1 MWLSFGFFYRQ
12 YPAFQTLVKCHSRCS
27 SHGLWSLSA
36 HVCVC
41 SMIFTYDLCTHLR
54 NTEMTLGT
62 VLCTRVSINPI
73 CVCGRAVSQ
82 PYTHSFALYLEEE
95 QPLRYVLDQL
105 FSHILREKLYSE
117 LELQWGLLAN
127 ILGQNLNNRHSRES
141 NWLTLYHSQYGSA

>member
-1 MWLSFGFFYRQ
+1 MCPWQGCF
-12 YPAFQTLVKCHSRCS
+12 
-27 SHGLWSLSA
+27 SA
-36 HVCVC
+36 LH
-41 SMIFTYDLCTHLR
+41 
-54 NTEMTLGT
+54 
-62 VLCTRVSINPI
+62 
-73 CVCGRAVSQ
+73 
-82 PYTHSFALYLEEE
+82 THSFALYLEEE